1 MSGYGTLPEIK
12 RRLINLIN
20 TLLNYTPNRYYQCH
34 GTSNEIQCAR
44 AEIIQDHTNNLRKY
58 TFLKVPEPSRERVVT
73 TEHVKRTLSGDSKSN
88 IINTYPNKSNI
99 KLVINKTSN
108 RYDHDNK
115 CKIIID
121 NIIDNNPDIS
131 IKNICKI
138 KKIVN
143 KKYRHTFKHILNDK
157 GYLTKKLLKQ
167 YVIYLNDI

>member
-1 MSGYGTLPEIK
+1 MNNTLYQTVLNEAIILSTMSGYGTLPEIK

-20 TLLNYTPNRYYQCH
+20 NTPNRYYQCH
-34 GTSNEIQCAR
+34 GTSNEIECPRSEFIRSR
-44 AEIIQDHTNNLRKY
+44 A
-58 TFLKVPEPSRERVVT
+58 
-73 TEHVKRTLSGDSKSN
+73 GDSKRK
-88 IINTYPNKSNI
+88 IINKDPNKSNN

-108 RYDHDNK
+108 IYDHDNK
-115 CKIIID
+115 CKLIIN

-143 KKYRHTFKHILNDK
+143 KKYRHLFKHILNDK
-157 GYLTKKLLKQ
+157 GYLTKKLFKQ